1 MERFSRTLHGYNPD
15 EVNKFLDDT
24 ISQVEKIIE
33 SNKEKNEE
41 IKELKERL
49 NSKEIDPVILDKAKK
64 YDDLSQTLSE
74 AISLAQN
81 TGEHI
86 RTVARQERDLILEE
100 ARKDAS
106 TIINNA
112 IKRSETIEHQ
122 ANTLRKNIIK
132 FKRKLR
138 TNLEEQLKIIDKL
151 DSIEKIDD
159 RDEY

>member
-1 MERFSRTLHGYNPD
+1 MDRFSRTLHGYNPD

-33 SNKEKNEE
+33 SNKEKNEQ
-41 IKELKERL
+41 IRILKEKL
-49 NSKEIDPVILDKAKK
+49 NSKEVDPEILDKAKK
-64 YDDLSQTLSE
+64 YDDLNQTLCE

-86 RTVARQERDLILEE
+86 RTVARQERDMIIEE

-112 IKRSETIEHQ
+112 IKRSETIELQ

-138 TNLEEQLKIIDKL
+138 VNLEDQIKLIDKL
-151 DSIEKIDD
+151 DEIEKVNDG
-159 RDEY
+159 DEH